1 MKQHEGFSL
10 VEISFVL
17 LILALLLGGLI
28 QPLSVQLE
36 NIRINDTQQQLRNI
50 TDALYGFAASNG
62 RLPCPAF
69 RGSDGNEARTAA
81 TGQCSNPYNG
91 FAPGRLLGLGP
102 LNANGYILDAWGQP
116 IHYAVADLKMAN
128 GNYPLTATPTAIGN
142 QGIRFMAEGSFTGLS
157 ALGSLMPNSTT
168 KPPSSSF
175 LSICNSAT
183 GLINRPSAYTSSGKI
198 RVCGSA
204 TANNVL
210 CGDAVAVVYSTGPNR
225 GTGKG
230 MDEAANPN
238 THNANNDAAF
248 VWHARTGIAATGGEF
263 DDQMEW
269 IPRSVLITKLINAGQ
284 LP

>member
-10 VEISFVL
+10 LETSVVL
-17 LILALLLGGLI
+17 LIIGLLLGGLI

-62 RLPCPAF
+62 RLPCPASS
-69 RGSDGNEARTAA
+69 GSGGNEARIAA

-102 LNANGYILDAWGQP
+102 INDSGYIVDAWGQP
-116 IHYAVADLKMAN
+116 IRYAVADLKMSN
-128 GNYPLTATPTAIGN
+128 GSYPLTATPMAATN
-142 QGIRFMAEGSFTGLS
+142 QGIRFMSESTLTGLS
-157 ALGSLMPNSTT
+157 ALGSLTPNSTT

-175 LSICNSAT
+175 LSICNSST
-183 GLINRPSAYTSSGKI
+183 GLINRTSAYTSSGKI
-198 RVCGSA
+198 RICGGV

-210 CGDAVAVVYSTGPNR
+210 CSDAVAVIYSTGPNR
-225 GTGKG
+225 GTGRG